1 MVGWCLG
8 VKWDKEVRKMM
19 EWGMGAILQRVVM
32 EGVTKEREG
41 VLADG
46 PDREECPRQRG
57 H

>member
-1 MVGWCLG
+1 MIGWCLD

-32 EGVTKEREG
+32 EVKKEREG